1 MAWKYLVGVTVGAF
15 QADAVAV
22 RETAEILEQA
32 EQLGDDLS
40 LSSARCL
47 HGFILAQQPEPDRG
61 RGLALLSLAR
71 EAVTQQRSIAAYLSA
86 IDLEFA
92 IDKERQ
98 GDVDGSIG
106 ALQSIVEI
114 DIATGGIWA
123 TGRATEV
130 LVETLLRRGRPA
142 DIEAA
147 RQAIERTAAVP
158 IEQGVVIHELPL
170 LRLRALLGQVCGG
183 EAEYRAYRDRYRA
196 MANKIGFE
204 AHIAKADAM
213 P

>member
-1 MAWKYLVGVTVGAF
+1 
-15 QADAVAV
+15 
-22 RETAEILEQA
+22 
-32 EQLGDDLS
+32 
-40 LSSARCL
+40 
-47 HGFILAQQPEPDRG
+47 LAQQPGPDRG

-114 DIATGGIWA
+114 DIATGAIWA

-158 IEQGVVIHELPL
+158 IEQGVVIYELPL
-170 LRLRALLGQVCGG
+170 LRLRALVGQACGD
-183 EAEYRAYRDRYRA
+183 EAEYRTYRDRYRA
-196 MANKIGFE
+196 MANEIGFE